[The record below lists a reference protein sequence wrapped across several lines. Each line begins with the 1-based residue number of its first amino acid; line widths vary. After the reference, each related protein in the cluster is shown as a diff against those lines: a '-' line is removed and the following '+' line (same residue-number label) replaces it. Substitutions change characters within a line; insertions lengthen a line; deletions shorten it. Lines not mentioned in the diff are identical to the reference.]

1 MDKNNYYAEK
11 LEQERKIEEVLL
23 SERDPVTKVQ
33 QIMRLG
39 LEEEE
44 ANELVAR
51 YQIGQLT
58 PVYYERLAFEEEFED
73 E

>member
-1 MDKNNYYAEK
+1 
-11 LEQERKIEEVLL
+11 VLL